1 MLPPG
6 VRAISPARR
15 RAVEVL
21 REVLERGGRATPL
34 LAERGGTLSPADHD
48 LFRHLVL
55 GVLRRRASLDTEL
68 ARVSRIPLAKLASP
82 LREVLEVALYQL
94 RHLDRVPEYAA
105 VDEAV
110 RHARGS
116 GGDGAGRLVNAV
128 LRTLL
133 RRGPPAEPDPAT
145 LDAAGLAARFSH
157 PEFLVARWLQRFG
170 IERTLAL
177 LAADNAPSGLDLLVN
192 PRCTDR
198 AALAAAL
205 SAEGIETEVSAISP
219 LGLVVLS
226 GNPLKSPLFPAGHFA
241 IQDVGSQALPLLMPP
256 GDTLVDVAAAPGG
269 KSFAAVALGRARR
282 VVALDRSPARLLRVS
297 EARRRLGIQEVFA
310 AAADIL
316 LSPLSAWAF
325 DRVLYD
331 APCSGTGTLRKNPEI
346 RYRVSR
352 DAIESLSR
360 AQERGLAAAAA
371 LAAPGGFILYSTC
384 SLEFEENE
392 RVVQRVLERD
402 AGLEPASIDAP
413 EGLREFVEGHRL
425 QILPGP
431 TNDGF
436 TAHLLRRKP
445 GAESLRG

>member
-1 MLPPG
+1 MKGRPAAPPG

-34 LAERGGTLSPADHD
+34 LAERGGTLAPADHD

-55 GVLRRRASLDTEL
+55 GVLRRRSSLDAEL
-68 ARVSRIPLAKLASP
+68 AAVSRIPLAKLASP

-116 GGDGAGRLVNAV
+116 GGDGAGRLVNAI

-133 RRGPPAEPDPAT
+133 RRGAPLEGDPRS
-145 LDAAGLAARFSH
+145 LDAAGLARRFSH
-157 PEFLVARWLQRFG
+157 PEFLVERWLQRFG
-170 IERTLAL
+170 LERTLSL
-177 LAADNAPSGLDLLVN
+177 LDVDNSPSGLDLLVN
-192 PRCTDR
+192 PRRTDR
-198 AALAAAL
+198 DSLAAAL
-205 SAEGIETEVSAISP
+205 SAQGIETQISALSP
-219 LGLVVLS
+219 LALVVLT
-226 GNPLKSPLFPAGHFA
+226 GNPLKSPLFAAGHFA
-241 IQDVGSQALPLLMPP
+241 IQDVGSQALPLLLPC

-282 VVALDRSPARLLRVS
+282 VVALDRSPARLLRVR
-297 EARRRLGIQEVFA
+297 EARRRLGIEEVAA

-316 LSPLSAWAF
+316 ASPLPAGRF

-346 RYRVSR
+346 RYRVGR

-360 AQERGLAAAAA
+360 AQERGLGAAAA
-371 LAAPGGFILYSTC
+371 LAAPGGFILYATC
-384 SLEFEENE
+384 SLESEENE
-392 RVVQRVLERD
+392 RVVERVLERD
-402 AGLEPASIDAP
+402 SGLEPAAIDAP

-425 QILPGP
+425 QILPGA

-436 TAHLLRRKP
+436 TAHLLRR
-445 GAESLRG
+445 R

>member
-1 MLPPG
+1 MKGRPGPPPG
-6 VRAISPARR
+6 IRAISPARR

-55 GVLRRRASLDTEL
+55 GVLRRRAALDAEL
-68 ARVSRIPLAKLASP
+68 AAVSRIPLAKLASP

-94 RHLDRVPEYAA
+94 RHLDRIPEYAA

-116 GGDGAGRLVNAV
+116 GGEGAGKLVNAV

-133 RRGPPAEPDPAT
+133 RRGAPVLGDASS
-145 LDAAGLAARFSH
+145 LDAPGLARRYSH
-157 PEFLVARWLQRFG
+157 PEFLVARWLDRFG
-170 IERTLAL
+170 PERTVAL
-177 LAADNAPSGLDLLVN
+177 LDSDNAPSGLDLLVN
-192 PRCTDR
+192 PRRTDR
-198 AALAAAL
+198 AGLAAAL
-205 SAEGIETEVSAISP
+205 AAEGIETEISTLSP
-219 LGLVVLS
+219 LGLVVMS
-226 GNPLKSPLFPAGHFA
+226 GNPLRSPLFPEGHFA
-241 IQDVGSQALPLLMPP
+241 IQDVGSQALPLLLPP
-256 GDTLVDVAAAPGG
+256 GDVLVDVAAAPGG
-269 KSFAAVALGRARR
+269 KSFAAIALGRVRR
-282 VVALDRSPARLLRVS
+282 VVALDRSPARLLRVR
-297 EARRRLGIQEVFA
+297 EARRRLGIDEVSP

-316 LSPLSAWAF
+316 AAPLPAGRF

-384 SLEFEENE
+384 SLEQEENE
-392 RVVQRVLERD
+392 RVVQRVLERCP
-402 AGLEPASIDAP
+402 ALEPAAIDPP
-413 EGLREFVEGHRL
+413 EGLRPFVDGHRL

-431 TNDGF
+431 ANDGF
-436 TAHLLRRKP
+436 TAHLLRRK
-445 GAESLRG
+445 S